1 MTKRRWIKT
10 LETETICTSTVAQI
24 RHIWYNRKM
33 WSHLRQ
39 TLILQVRNH
48 NQCLFYF
55 ILPFLNIQISSRS
68 LHLDF
73 LTEQRALSHSSAEHQ
88 AQHHCPHSLPE
99 CVCGL
104 TSQTLVVSLWPKE
117 YVVRRGSERGSQTV
131 LWGWCASMRKQD
143 LVGEA
148 VDVQREHGPGVR
160 LSCKAGLATVPPIT
174 SHGYFWPA

>member
-1 MTKRRWIKT
+1 M
-10 LETETICTSTVAQI
+10 S
-24 RHIWYNRKM
+24 
-33 WSHLRQ
+33 SHLRQ
-39 TLILQVRNH
+39 TLTLQVCNH

-55 ILPFLNIQISSRS
+55 ILPFPTSKFHLALCTWISSLSKELWVTALQSTKLNITV
-68 LHLDF
+68 
-73 LTEQRALSHSSAEHQ
+73 LTVCLS
-88 AQHHCPHSLPE
+88 
-99 CVCGL
+99 VCGL